1 MEDKRIKL
9 NELKGDLVR
18 CIIPYK
24 TNDGKE
30 KQIEVY
36 NIEGARR
43 KQVLEKLNE
52 IADKVNDFGE
62 LALDD
67 YYAELISEFTDVEL
81 DKTNIVEI
89 MKNPKM
95 EWLVL
100 QKELNDMIY
109 ELQYEHMSEIIA
121 QSRLLI
127 IAGME
132 KQMEKELEVFTKQ
145 IENSNKMIN
154 NSNKMINKDE

>member
-1 MEDKRIKL
+1 MDRVKL

-24 TNDGKE
+24 DKDGKE

-36 NIEGARR
+36 NIEGERR

-52 IADKVNDFGE
+52 IADKVNQYGE

-67 YYAELISEFTDVEL
+67 YYAELISEFTDIEL

-89 MKNPKM
+89 MKNPRL

-109 ELQYEHMSEIIA
+109 ELQYEQMCEVIA
-121 QSRLLI
+121 QSRLLTI
-127 IAGME
+127 TGME

-145 IENSNKMIN
+145 IENT
-154 NSNKMINKDE
+154 NKMINKDE

>member
-1 MEDKRIKL
+1 MDRVKL

-24 TNDGKE
+24 DNDGKE

-36 NIEGARR
+36 NIEGERR

-52 IADKVNDFGE
+52 IVDKVNDFGE

-81 DKTNIVEI
+81 DKTNILEI
-89 MKNPKM
+89 MKNPRL

-100 QKELNDMIY
+100 MNELNNMVY
-109 ELQYEHMSEIIA
+109 ELQYEQMCEIVSN
-121 QSRLLI
+121 SRLLI
-127 IAGME
+127 LSGME
-132 KQMEKELEVFTKQ
+132 SQMEKELNVFKKQ
-145 IENSNKMIN
+145 IEKSNEMIN
-154 NSNKMINKDE
+154 NSTNK

>member
-1 MEDKRIKL
+1 MDRVKL

-24 TNDGKE
+24 DNDGKE

-36 NIEGARR
+36 NIEGERR

-67 YYAELISEFTDVEL
+67 YYAELISEFTDIEL
-81 DKTNIVEI
+81 DKTSIIEI
-89 MKNPKM
+89 MKNPKL

-100 QKELNDMIY
+100 KQEMDSMIY
-109 ELQYEHMSEIIA
+109 ELQYEYMSELIA
-121 QSRLLI
+121 QSRLLMI
-127 IAGME
+127 TGME
-132 KQMEKELEVFTKQ
+132 KQMEKELEVFNKQ

-154 NSNKMINKDE
+154 KDE

>member
-1 MEDKRIKL
+1 MDRVKL

-24 TNDGKE
+24 DNDGKE

-36 NIEGARR
+36 NIEGERR

-67 YYAELISEFTDVEL
+67 YYAEIIMEFTDIEL
-81 DKTNIVEI
+81 DKTSIIEI
-89 MKNPKM
+89 MKNPKL
-95 EWLVL
+95 EWLIL
-100 QKELNDMIY
+100 KQEIDSMIY
-109 ELQYEHMSEIIA
+109 ELQYEYMSELIA
-121 QSRLLI
+121 QSRLLMI
-127 IAGME
+127 TGME

-154 NSNKMINKDE
+154 KDE

>member
-1 MEDKRIKL
+1 MEDKRVKL
-9 NELKGDLVR
+9 NELKHGLIR
-18 CIIPYK
+18 TIIPYK
-24 TNDGKE
+24 DNDGKE

-36 NIEGARR
+36 NIEGERR

-52 IADKVNDFGE
+52 IVDKINDFGE

-89 MKNPKM
+89 MKNPRL

-109 ELQYEHMSEIIA
+109 ELQYEHMSELIA
-121 QSRLLI
+121 QSRLLT

-154 NSNKMINKDE
+154 KDE

>member
-1 MEDKRIKL
+1 MDRVKL
-9 NELKGDLVR
+9 NELKEGLIR

-24 TNDGKE
+24 DNDGKE

-36 NIEGARR
+36 NIEGERR

-52 IADKVNDFGE
+52 IVDKVNDFGE

-67 YYAELISEFTDVEL
+67 YYAEIIMEFTDIEL
-81 DKTNIVEI
+81 DKTSIIEI
-89 MKNPKM
+89 MKNPKL
-95 EWLVL
+95 EWLIL
-100 QKELNDMIY
+100 KQELDSMIY
-109 ELQYEHMSEIIA
+109 ELQYEHMSELIA
-121 QSRLLI
+121 QSRLLMI
-127 IAGME
+127 TGME

-154 NSNKMINKDE
+154 KDE

>member
-1 MEDKRIKL
+1 MDRVKL
-9 NELKGDLVR
+9 NELKEGLIR

-24 TNDGKE
+24 DNDGKE

-36 NIEGARR
+36 NIEGERR

-89 MKNPKM
+89 MKNPKL

-109 ELQYEHMSEIIA
+109 ELQYEHMCEIISN
-121 QSRLLI
+121 SRLLI
-127 IAGME
+127 LSGME
-132 KQMEKELEVFTKQ
+132 SQMEKELDVFKKQ
-145 IENSNKMIN
+145 IEKSNEMIN
-154 NSNKMINKDE
+154 NSIEK

>member
-1 MEDKRIKL
+1 MEDKRVKL
-9 NELKGDLVR
+9 NELKGNLVR

-24 TNDGKE
+24 DNEGKE

-36 NIEGARR
+36 NIEGERR
-43 KQVLEKLNE
+43 KQVLENLND
-52 IADKVNDFGE
+52 IVNKVNDYGE

-67 YYAELISEFTDVEL
+67 YYAELILEFTDIKL

-89 MKNPKM
+89 IKNPSLPFLILK
-95 EWLVL
+95 
-100 QKELNDMIY
+100 QELDSMIY
-109 ELQYEHMSEIIA
+109 ELQYEYMSELIA
-121 QSRLLI
+121 QSRLLMI
-127 IAGME
+127 TGME

-154 NSNKMINKDE
+154 KDE

>member
-1 MEDKRIKL
+1 MNRVKL
-9 NELKGDLVR
+9 NELKGGLIR

-36 NIEGARR
+36 NIEGERR

-67 YYAELISEFTDVEL
+67 YYAELISEFTDIEL
-81 DKTNIVEI
+81 DKTSIIEI
-89 MKNPKM
+89 IKNPKL
-95 EWLVL
+95 EWLIL
-100 QKELNDMIY
+100 KQEMDSMIY
-109 ELQYEHMSEIIA
+109 ELQYEHMSELIA
-121 QSRLLI
+121 QSRLLMI
-127 IAGME
+127 TGLE

-154 NSNKMINKDE
+154 KDE

>member
-1 MEDKRIKL
+1 MDRVKL

-24 TNDGKE
+24 DNEGKE

-36 NIEGARR
+36 NIEGERR

-67 YYAELISEFTDVEL
+67 YYAEIIMEFTDVEL
-81 DKTNIVEI
+81 DKTSIIEI
-89 MKNPKM
+89 MKNPKL
-95 EWLVL
+95 EWLIL
-100 QKELNDMIY
+100 KQEMDSMIY
-109 ELQYEHMSEIIA
+109 ELQYEHMSELIA
-121 QSRLLI
+121 QSRLLMI
-127 IAGME
+127 TGME

-154 NSNKMINKDE
+154 KDE

>member
-1 MEDKRIKL
+1 MEDKRVKL
-9 NELKGDLVR
+9 NELKHGLIR
-18 CIIPYK
+18 TIIPYK
-24 TNDGKE
+24 DNDGKE

-36 NIEGARR
+36 NIEGERR

-52 IADKVNDFGE
+52 IADKVNDFRE

-67 YYAELISEFTDVEL
+67 YYAELIMEFTDVEL
-81 DKTNIVEI
+81 DKTSIVEI
-89 MKNPKM
+89 MKNPKL
-95 EWLVL
+95 EWLIL
-100 QKELNDMIY
+100 KQEMDSMIY
-109 ELQYEHMSEIIA
+109 ELQYEHMSELIA
-121 QSRLLI
+121 QSRLLMI
-127 IAGME
+127 TGLE

>member
-1 MEDKRIKL
+1 MDRVKL

-24 TNDGKE
+24 DNDGKE

-36 NIEGARR
+36 NIEGERR

-67 YYAELISEFTDVEL
+67 YYAEIIMEFTDIEL
-81 DKTNIVEI
+81 DKTSIIEI
-89 MKNPKM
+89 MKNPKL

-109 ELQYEHMSEIIA
+109 ELQYEHMCEIISN
-121 QSRLLI
+121 SRLLI
-127 IAGME
+127 LSGME
-132 KQMEKELEVFTKQ
+132 SQMEKELNVFKKQ
-145 IENSNKMIN
+145 IEKSNEMIN
-154 NSNKMINKDE
+154 NSIEK

>member
-1 MEDKRIKL
+1 MNRVKL

-24 TNDGKE
+24 DNEGKE

-36 NIEGARR
+36 NIEGERR

-52 IADKVNDFGE
+52 IVDKVNQYGE

-89 MKNPKM
+89 MKNPRL

-100 QKELNDMIY
+100 MNELNNMVY
-109 ELQYEHMSEIIA
+109 ELQYEQMCEIIN

-127 IAGME
+127 LTGME
-132 KQMEKELEVFTKQ
+132 SEMEKELNSFKKQ
-145 IENSNKMIN
+145 IDKSNEMMNDSIK
-154 NSNKMINKDE
+154 NK

>member
-1 MEDKRIKL
+1 MNRVKL

-24 TNDGKE
+24 DNDGKE

-36 NIEGARR
+36 NIEGERR

-67 YYAELISEFTDVEL
+67 YYAEIIMEFTDIEL
-81 DKTNIVEI
+81 DKTSIIEI
-89 MKNPKM
+89 MKNPKL

-100 QKELNDMIY
+100 KQEMDSMIY
-109 ELQYEHMSEIIA
+109 ELQYEYMSELIA
-121 QSRLLI
+121 QSRLLMI
-127 IAGME
+127 TGME
-132 KQMEKELEVFTKQ
+132 KQMEKELEVFNKQ
-145 IENSNKMIN
+145 IENSNKV
-154 NSNKMINKDE
+154 INKDE

>member
-1 MEDKRIKL
+1 MEDKRVKL
-9 NELKGDLVR
+9 NELKEGLIR

-24 TNDGKE
+24 DNDGKE

-36 NIEGARR
+36 SIEGERR

-67 YYAELISEFTDVEL
+67 YYAEIIMEFTDVEL
-81 DKTNIVEI
+81 DKTSIIEI
-89 MKNPKM
+89 MKNPKL

-100 QKELNDMIY
+100 KQEMDSMIY
-109 ELQYEHMSEIIA
+109 ELQYEYMSELIA
-121 QSRLLI
+121 QSRLLTI
-127 IAGME
+127 TGME

-154 NSNKMINKDE
+154 KDE

>member
-1 MEDKRIKL
+1 MDRVKL

-52 IADKVNDFGE
+52 IADKVNQYGE

-67 YYAELISEFTDVEL
+67 YYAELIMEFTDVEL

-89 MKNPKM
+89 MKNPRL

-109 ELQYEHMSEIIA
+109 ELQYEKMCEIIN
-121 QSRLLI
+121 QSRLLTI
-127 IAGME
+127 TGLE

-154 NSNKMINKDE
+154 KDE

>member
-1 MEDKRIKL
+1 MDRVKL

-24 TNDGKE
+24 DNEGKE

-36 NIEGARR
+36 NIEGTRR

-52 IADKVNDFGE
+52 IADKINDFGE

-81 DKTNIVEI
+81 DKTSIIEI

-95 EWLVL
+95 EWLIL
-100 QKELNDMIY
+100 KQEMDSMIY
-109 ELQYEHMSEIIA
+109 ELQYEQMCEVIA
-121 QSRLLI
+121 QSRLLMI
-127 IAGME
+127 TGME

-154 NSNKMINKDE
+154 KDE

>member
-1 MEDKRIKL
+1 MEDKRVKL
-9 NELKGDLVR
+9 NELKEGLIR

-24 TNDGKE
+24 DNDGKE

-36 NIEGARR
+36 NIEGERR

-67 YYAELISEFTDVEL
+67 YYAELISEFTDIKL

-89 MKNPKM
+89 IKNPSLPFLILK
-95 EWLVL
+95 
-100 QKELNDMIY
+100 QELDSMIY
-109 ELQYEHMSEIIA
+109 ELQYEYMSELIA
-121 QSRLLI
+121 QSRLLTI
-127 IAGME
+127 TGME
-132 KQMEKELEVFTKQ
+132 IQMEKELEVFTKQ

-154 NSNKMINKDE
+154 KDE

>member
-1 MEDKRIKL
+1 MDRVRL

-24 TNDGKE
+24 DNEGKE

-36 NIEGARR
+36 NIEGERR

-52 IADKVNDFGE
+52 IADKVNQYGE

-89 MKNPKM
+89 IKNPSLPFLILK
-95 EWLVL
+95 
-100 QKELNDMIY
+100 QELDSMIY
-109 ELQYEHMSEIIA
+109 ELQYEYMSELIA
-121 QSRLLI
+121 QSRLLMI
-127 IAGME
+127 TGME

-154 NSNKMINKDE
+154 KDE

>member
-1 MEDKRIKL
+1 MDRVKL

-36 NIEGARR
+36 NIEGERR

-52 IADKVNDFGE
+52 IVDKVNQYGE

-89 MKNPKM
+89 IKNPSLPFLILK
-95 EWLVL
+95 
-100 QKELNDMIY
+100 QELDSMIY
-109 ELQYEHMSEIIA
+109 ELQYEYMSELIA
-121 QSRLLI
+121 QSRLLMI
-127 IAGME
+127 TGME

-154 NSNKMINKDE
+154 KNK

>member
-1 MEDKRIKL
+1 MNRVKL
-9 NELKGDLVR
+9 NELKGGLIR

-36 NIEGARR
+36 NIEGERR

-52 IADKVNDFGE
+52 MADKVNDFGE

-89 MKNPKM
+89 IKNPSLPFLILK
-95 EWLVL
+95 
-100 QKELNDMIY
+100 QELDSMIY
-109 ELQYEHMSEIIA
+109 ELQYEYMSELIA
-121 QSRLLI
+121 QSRLLMI
-127 IAGME
+127 TGME

-154 NSNKMINKDE
+154 KDE

>member
-1 MEDKRIKL
+1 MDRVKL

-18 CIIPYK
+18 CIIPYQ
-24 TNDGKE
+24 THDGKE

-36 NIEGARR
+36 NIEGERR

-52 IADKVNDFGE
+52 IADKVNQYGE

-67 YYAELISEFTDVEL
+67 QYTELIRDFTDVEL

-89 MKNPKM
+89 MKNPRL

-109 ELQYEHMSEIIA
+109 ELQYEQMCEVIA
-121 QSRLLI
+121 QSRLLT

-154 NSNKMINKDE
+154 KNE

>member
-1 MEDKRIKL
+1 MDRVKL

-36 NIEGARR
+36 NITGERR

-52 IADKVNDFGE
+52 IADKVNQYGE

-89 MKNPKM
+89 MKNPRL

-109 ELQYEHMSEIIA
+109 ELQYEKMCEIIN
-121 QSRLLI
+121 QSRLLTI
-127 IAGME
+127 TGLE

-154 NSNKMINKDE
+154 KDE

>member
-1 MEDKRIKL
+1 MDRVKL

-36 NIEGARR
+36 NIEGERR

-52 IADKVNDFGE
+52 IADKVNQYGE

-67 YYAELISEFTDVEL
+67 YYAELIMEFTDVEL

-89 MKNPKM
+89 MKNPRL

-109 ELQYEHMSEIIA
+109 ELQYEKMCEIIN
-121 QSRLLI
+121 QSRLLTI
-127 IAGME
+127 TGLE

-154 NSNKMINKDE
+154 KNE

>member
-1 MEDKRIKL
+1 MDRVKL

-24 TNDGKE
+24 DNEGKE

-36 NIEGARR
+36 NIEGERR
-43 KQVLEKLNE
+43 KQVLKKLNE
-52 IADKVNDFGE
+52 IADKVNQYGE

-89 MKNPKM
+89 MKNPKL

-109 ELQYEHMSEIIA
+109 ELQYEQMSELIA
-121 QSRLLI
+121 QSRLLT

-132 KQMEKELEVFTKQ
+132 KQMEKELEVFNKQ

-154 NSNKMINKDE
+154 KDE